1 MINPL
6 KAKIGGAYETWLI
19 VMLIPLLLMN
29 NKVIYHILP
38 INYVLVEIIHGV
50 SIFIIIFCLID
61 SIWGHEFRQ
70 SIVTELRFR
79 SSKIKQQD
87 KLLMRE
93 LGIGLGYT
101 TDNGEYIN
109 VPYGVLL
116 KHVLLLGS
124 TGSGKTSFMKLM
136 LWQNVVNGGGGIFI
150 DGKMDYNDFQGFYDL
165 CYAIGRHNDILVVSP
180 GNPEKSNT
188 YNPVINGDTQEIA
201 SRIISLLPQDARADF
216 YRNEGFKTLV
226 VLISAMKKLTDVFNM
241 TDLSILM
248 SNENAILYL
257 ETQLKEKY
265 PNSVETLEFSLYL
278 DGYRENGKLN
288 FAKLKG
294 NISGTASKPFTF
306 GLGDM
311 ANICNDYNPEVNLL
325 ECIKNNKIVYVML
338 PTMNKPDA
346 SKEFGKIFLSDFR
359 TVVGWLQQD
368 FTLRPKIPYLVIMD
382 EAGGYANENWDTLF
396 QQCRSANIS
405 LIVSAQ
411 SVSNFD
417 DVSNTF
423 FNKIKENTLTS
434 IFMKLQ
440 SNESKETVA
449 DLIGQQYKT
458 SLSLNQSRNKS
469 DSGSTQTITSQ
480 TRSDGATTS
489 LTQSLKRENIVNKE
503 ELSSIDT
510 GEAIVFYDGRLVFHI
525 KSPFISSKMHQPFI
539 IHKPIITTKNQGLH
553 LINQLDKF
561 LKPINE
567 SKNNG
572 GTSKGQQINDDCN
585 TDIMAISPKF

>member
-1 MINPL
+1 MKNIL
-6 KAKIGGAYETWLI
+6 KPKIGGAYETWLLVI
-19 VMLIPLLLMN
+19 LIPLVLMG
-29 NKVIYHILP
+29 NKTVYQIFP
-38 INYVLVEIIHGV
+38 INYTMLQIIHAI
-50 SIFIIIFCLID
+50 SIFMIMFCLIN
-61 SIWGHEFRQ
+61 SVWGNGFRQ
-70 SIVTELRFR
+70 AIKTKIRFR
-79 SSKIKQQD
+79 SSRIQRQD
-87 KLLMRE
+87 RLLMCE
-93 LGIGLGYT
+93 KGIGLGNT
-101 TDNGEYIN
+101 TDCGEYIN
-109 VPYGVLL
+109 IPYSMFL

-124 TGSGKTSFMKLM
+124 TGSGKTSFMKYM

-165 CYAIGRHNDILVVSP
+165 CYTVGRHNDILVISP
-180 GNPEKSNT
+180 GNPEKSNS

-265 PNSVETLEFSLYL
+265 PNAVETLEFSLYL

-311 ANICNDYNPEVNLL
+311 ANICNDYNPDVNLL
-325 ECIKNNKIVYVML
+325 ECIKSNKIVYVML

-346 SKEFGKIFLSDFR
+346 SKEFGKIFMSDFR

-405 LIVSAQ
+405 LVVSAQ
-411 SVSNFD
+411 SVANFD

-440 SNESKETVA
+440 SDESKETVA
-449 DLIGQQYKT
+449 NLIGQQYKA
-458 SLSLNQSRNKS
+458 SLSLNQSKNKS

-480 TRSDGATTS
+480 TRSDGDTTS

-503 ELSSIDT
+503 ELSSIGT

-525 KSPFISSKMHQPFI
+525 KSPYIEAKLHQPFI
-539 IHKPIITTKNQGLH
+539 IHKPMTTTNNKGLH

-561 LKPINE
+561 LKPSE
-567 SKNNG
+567 GKNNNG
-572 GTSKGQQINDDCN
+572 AFKSQQTEDDCN
-585 TDIMAISPKF
+585 TDIMAIMPKL

>member
-19 VMLIPLLLMN
+19 VVLLFLLFVN
-29 NKVIYHILP
+29 NKTIYLIAP
-38 INYVLVEIIHGV
+38 INYKLIQIMHQI
-50 SIFIIIFCLID
+50 SILMTIFFLIE
-61 SIWGHEFRQ
+61 SIWGNEFRQ
-70 SIVTELRFR
+70 SIMTELRFR
-79 SSKIKQQD
+79 SSKIKRQD
-87 KLLMRE
+87 QLSMRE
-93 LGIGLGYT
+93 DGIGLGYT

-109 VPYGVLL
+109 VPYSVLL

-124 TGSGKTSFMKLM
+124 TGSGKTSFMKFI

-165 CYAIGRHNDILVVSP
+165 CYAIGRHDDILVISP
-180 GNPEKSNT
+180 GNPSKSNT

-257 ETQLKEKY
+257 EAQLQENY
-265 PNSVETLEFSLYL
+265 PTAVETLEFSLYL

-294 NISGTASKPFTF
+294 NISGTASKTFTF

-311 ANICNDYNPEVNLL
+311 ARICNDYNPEVNLF

-346 SKEFGKIFLSDFR
+346 SKEFGKIFMSDFR

-411 SVSNFD
+411 SIANFD
-417 DVSNTF
+417 DVSDTF

-440 SNESKETVA
+440 SSKSKETVA
-449 DLIGQQYKT
+449 DLIGQHYKANI
-458 SLSLNQSRNKS
+458 SLNQSTNKS

-480 TRSDGATTS
+480 TSSDGSTTS
-489 LTQSLKRENIVNKE
+489 FTQSLKRENIVNKE
-503 ELSSIDT
+503 ELSSIDQ

-539 IHKPIITTKNQGLH
+539 INKPTILTTNNGLN
-553 LINQLDKF
+553 LIQELDKF
-561 LKPINE
+561 LKQNNE
-567 SKNNG
+567 IKKNNPAF
-572 GTSKGQQINDDCN
+572 KGSQIDDDCN
-585 TDIMAISPKF
+585 SDVMTTFPK